1 MKQDERY
8 LNYLFTLGFILL
20 IVIFI
25 VSIVL
30 ISRVVLSEETTIGE
44 HVKST
49 QLLLED
55 INQVEKSHNDTL
67 AQSANNFLRLDLSDL
82 NVTGISHYT
91 INENKSIL
99 TLMLDSPI
107 DKIDN
112 TYFVKIKD
120 FSKIKN
126 NEVLV
131 YNFNEEIKFGRF
143 IGLEDNLYIFSDL
156 NNEKIEKVDKPQILG
171 RLIYSKNGEN

>member
-30 ISRVVLSEETTIGE
+30 ISRVVLSEKTTIGE
-44 HVKST
+44 HVKNT

-55 INQVEKSHNDTL
+55 ISQVEKNYNNTFT
-67 AQSANNFLRLDLSDL
+67 QSPNRFLKLELSDL
-82 NVTGISHYT
+82 NVTDISYYT

-99 TLMLDSPI
+99 TLILDSPI
-107 DKIDN
+107 DKIN
-112 TYFVKIKD
+112 NIYFIKIKD
-120 FSKIKN
+120 FNKVKN
-126 NEVLV
+126 NEILV
-131 YNFNEEIKFGRF
+131 YNFNENIKFARF
-143 IGLEDNLYIFSDL
+143 IGLENNLYIFSDL
-156 NNEKIEKVDKPQILG
+156 NNEKIEKVDKSQILG